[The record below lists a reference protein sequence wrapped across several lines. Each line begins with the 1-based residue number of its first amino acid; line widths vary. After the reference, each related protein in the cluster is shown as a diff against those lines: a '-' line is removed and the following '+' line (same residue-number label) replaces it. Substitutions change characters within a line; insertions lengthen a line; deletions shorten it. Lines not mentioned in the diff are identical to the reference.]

1 MTKKTDE
8 LVGLIAQLE
17 EHDIYNPDDEAD
29 LTDHEFLD
37 VTDNRTRELVSEIS
51 IAAREVLTDHGGE
64 ADNRMINQVKRAGI
78 RATDETI
85 TLEDGRYIN
94 YR

>member
-8 LVGLIAQLE
+8 LVRLIKELE
-17 EHDIYNPDDEAD
+17 GHDIYNPDDEAD
-29 LTDHEFLD
+29 LTDREFLD
-37 VTDNRTRELVSEIS
+37 VTDNYTREMIRDIGIE
-51 IAAREVLTDHGGE
+51 ARKTLNDLGGRP
-64 ADNRMINQVKRAGI
+64 DNRMINQVKRAGI